1 MKLVREVN
9 GRTITLT
16 PLNSTTLELTTTG
29 VVTDISY
36 SNDLSREITS
46 ITIGD
51 EYRITKYGT
60 IKIPFAD
67 IVAIYDINFIRKV
80 SAKKFLLLSHLRNR
94 TTTYILPCLGIL
106 PVTKLNDDTTT
117 ETKFEISRY
126 CQNTYLINAYIDS
139 KNLKRLEIVFRFSNH
154 STYKRLES
162 CLLDHP
168 EFIKV
173 NEGYK
178 KDDYVSFVMGVPEDF
193 QKDVIYFLRGQ
204 YSLFS
209 EELKRRILQFHRA
222 GKKSRLY
229 KVLYKQPDLRTELE
243 EALGTRLNPEQELD
257 SVPDRQ
263 QEFIELL

>member
-9 GRTITLT
+9 GRTITLV

-67 IVAIYDINFIRKV
+67 RTVIYDINYIRKTN
-80 SAKKFLLLSHLRNR
+80 SKKFILLSHLRNR
-94 TTTYILPCLGIL
+94 ATTYILPCLDIL
-106 PVTKLNDDTTT
+106 SVTKLNSDIAV

-126 CQNTYLINAYIDS
+126 CLNTYLINAYIDS
-139 KNLKRLEIVFRFSNH
+139 KNPKRLELVFRFSSH
-154 STYKRLES
+154 STYKQLEN

-168 EFIKV
+168 EFIKI

-178 KDDYVSFVMGVPEDF
+178 KDDYVSFVLGVPEDF

-204 YSLFS
+204 YSSLS
-209 EELKRRILQFHRA
+209 EELKKNILKFHRA
-222 GKKSRLY
+222 SKKSRLY
-229 KVLYKQPDLRTELE
+229 KVLYKQADLRTELE

-257 SVPDRQ
+257 SIPDRQ